1 MRRHGRDEPG
11 LRAEQQVEQACD
23 MTTIA
28 LSKSSLQQQRNRLGL
43 FRRFLPSLELK
54 RQQLTT
60 EYHKALQ
67 ALADATRDVEQ
78 SSRALEGLLAI
89 LGSTSMKLAGL
100 VRLRRIE
107 LAEEHVLGVRLPVLR
122 AAEFDVADY
131 SLLAT
136 PFWLD
141 ALVKCIKELLI
152 GRIRLQLLRERVARM
167 HSAVRRVTQ
176 RVNLFEHVLIPGA
189 KRNITHIQIFLAD
202 IERSAV
208 VTAKI
213 AKAKHTVERT
223 SAAGAAGGAR

>member
-1 MRRHGRDEPG
+1 
-11 LRAEQQVEQACD
+11 LRAPGSLRSTLERACD

-28 LSKSSLQQQRNRLGL
+28 LSKSSLQEQRTRLAL
-43 FRRFLPSLELK
+43 FQRFLPSLELK

-60 EYHKALQ
+60 EYHKAQ
-67 ALADATRDVEQ
+67 QTLADATRDVEQ
-78 SSRALEGLLAI
+78 SSRSLSGLLAI
-89 LGSTSMKLAGL
+89 LGSTSMKLSGL
-100 VRLRRIE
+100 VRLRRID
-107 LAEEHVLGVRLPVLR
+107 LAEEHLLGVRLPALR

-141 ALVKCIKELLI
+141 ALVKCLKELLT
-152 GRIRLQLLRERVARM
+152 GRIRLQVQRERVARM

-189 KRNITHIQIFLAD
+189 KRSITHIRIFLAD
-202 IERSAV
+202 VERSAV

-213 AKAKHTVERT
+213 AKAKHTFERT
-223 SAAGAAGGAR
+223 SAAAAAGGTR